1 MLEDSKIALNKMAAI
16 CSRREYCESDI
27 REKLS
32 KYQLESE
39 EVEHILKLLKKE
51 KYLDNR
57 RYSAAFVRDKS
68 ILAGWGRRKIEFAL
82 RRKGIS
88 TEDIEAACLELDNQN
103 VYAKMEEV
111 VLRKWRQLEGEE
123 DMNVRRIK
131 TLRFAMGRGYPYD
144 QVDGIVRE
152 LIKVKN

>member
-1 MLEDSKIALNKMAAI
+1 MLEDSKIALNKMATI

-39 EVEHILKLLKKE
+39 EVEYILKLLKKE

-68 ILAGWGRRKIEFAL
+68 ILAGWGRKKIEFAL

-88 TEDIEAACLELDNQN
+88 SEDIEAACMELDDDNA
-103 VYAKMEEV
+103 YARMEEIIS
-111 VLRKWRQLEGEE
+111 RKWRQLEGEE
-123 DMNVRRIK
+123 DMNLRRIK
-131 TLRFAMGRGYPYD
+131 TLRYALGRGYSYD
-144 QVDGIVRE
+144 QVDGV
-152 LIKVKN
+152 IKQLTKRK